1 MSQNLNEI
9 AAMALIG
16 EFVSVKELLTAAM
29 KGFAEDKDIKSQE
42 NADLCFKALQTFPKV
57 IRELPKMVVGGSVH
71 SIAPI
76 KQGFLN
82 ENSEI
87 KKK

>member
-1 MSQNLNEI
+1 M
-9 AAMALIG
+9 LIY
-16 EFVSVKELLTAAM
+16 VL
-29 KGFAEDKDIKSQE
+29 GFANI
-42 NADLCFKALQTFPKV
+42 PKV